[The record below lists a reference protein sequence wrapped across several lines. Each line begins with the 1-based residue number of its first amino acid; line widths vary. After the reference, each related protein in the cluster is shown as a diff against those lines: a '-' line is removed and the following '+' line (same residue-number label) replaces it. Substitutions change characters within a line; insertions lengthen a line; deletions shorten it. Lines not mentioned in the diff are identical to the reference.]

1 MRSIRR
7 LATLIARM
15 RGLAGDTRGAT
26 AIWFGLA
33 ALSIAMLTFGGLD
46 FARATAEKVRIQN
59 ALDAAVLL
67 AARAG
72 QLDNA
77 KLDALGD
84 SAFASQLQGS
94 GSYAKTVSATF
105 TNGDNDSVVGVA
117 TAKIDTLVMGLLSYE
132 QFTVGAYTR
141 VKRGQNASLE
151 LALVLDTTAS
161 MSGARLTSL
170 KTAATNLVNTLTAD
184 PKANVKIAVIPFAQ
198 YVNTGVSRR
207 NEPWMKVPADW
218 VEDVPS
224 KCTTQTTKTTCQTQK
239 YACVKYND
247 GVPYNSTCSKNVNC
261 VTVTLKPPV
270 TTCTK
275 PSKVTHKYNGC
286 TGSPDYPKNVSDSDS
301 SRRYPGFLDLTCG
314 SQLTPLTTNMSTV
327 RSAIT
332 ALTATGETYIPSG
345 LAWGF
350 NIVSSPIPF
359 TEAAPYNP
367 AGVNE
372 NPRKAIVLMTDGQ
385 NTKLMTKSNG
395 RHDTNPSGVATEANT
410 YTKELCKN
418 IKAAK
423 IDIYTVAF
431 QVTDST
437 IKTILQECASG
448 PSYYFD
454 AADAGALNK
463 AFTEISLS
471 LRSLFIAE

>member
-1 MRSIRR
+1 MGAAPEPGYLAMIARR
-7 LATLIARM
+7 LL
-15 RGLAGDTRGAT
+15 GDRRGAT
-26 AIWFGLA
+26 AIWFS
-33 ALSIAMLTFGGLD
+33 LSAVAVAMLTFGGLD
-46 FARATAEKVRIQN
+46 FARATAEKSRIQN

-77 KLDALGD
+77 KLDTLGD
-84 SAFASQLQGS
+84 NAFQSQLQGS
-94 GSYAKTVSATF
+94 GSYASTVTSTF
-105 TNGDNDSVVGVA
+105 SNGDNDSVVGVA
-117 TAKIDTLVMGLLSYE
+117 TAKIDTLVLGLLSYDY
-132 QFTVGAYTR
+132 FTVGAYTK
-141 VKRGQNASLE
+141 VKRGQNESLE
-151 LALVLDTTAS
+151 LALVLDTTGS

-184 PKANVKIAVIPFAQ
+184 EKAKVKIAVVPFAQ

-207 NEPWMKVPADW
+207 NEPWMNVPADW

-224 KCTTQTTKTTCQTQK
+224 KCTTQTTKTTCQTQTFP
-239 YACVKYND
+239 CVKYND

-286 TGSPDYPKNVSDSDS
+286 TGSPAYPRNVSDSDPT
-301 SRRYPGFLDLTCG
+301 RRYPGFLDLGCG
-314 SQLTPLTTNMSTV
+314 SQLTPLTTNMTTV

-350 NIVSSPIPF
+350 NVISNPIPF
-359 TEAAPYNP
+359 TEAAPYG
-367 AGVNE
+367 AGGVNS

-395 RHDTNPSGVATEANT
+395 RHDANPTGVATEANT
-410 YTKELCKN
+410 FTKELCAN

-423 IDIYTVAF
+423 IDVYTVAF
-431 QVTDST
+431 QVTDDT
-437 IKTILQECASG
+437 IKTILKDCASG

-454 AADAGALNK
+454 AADASALNK
-463 AFTEISLS
+463 AFAEISLS